1 MYPNHRFPT
10 NLRSLQGLR
19 LLVVD
24 NHVDSCDLI
33 TLLLQPYGVE
43 VKTAFLAQQA
53 LKLIVQWQPDVL
65 VSEIA
70 LPEEDGF
77 ALIQHVRTLTGRWG
91 EVVPIIAVTA
101 CVTEEMHQRVL
112 SSGFDQ
118 WLTKP
123 LDLDAFV
130 AVLASSILCQL
141 PSSAIELAPTGQI
154 VKRILSQVFSSGS
167 GLQEVIG

>member
-1 MYPNHRFPT
+1 MRSNYRFPT
-10 NLRSLQGLR
+10 NLISLQGLR

-33 TLLLQPYGVE
+33 AMLLQPYGVE
-43 VKTAFLAQQA
+43 VKAVFLAQQA

-70 LPEEDGF
+70 LPNEDGF
-77 ALIQHVRTLTGRWG
+77 ALIQHVRTLTGPWG
-91 EVVPIIAVTA
+91 KVVPVIAVTA
-101 CVTEEMHQRVL
+101 YVTEEMRQRVL
-112 SSGFDQ
+112 ASGFDQ

-130 AVLASSILCQL
+130 AVLASL
-141 PSSAIELAPTGQI
+141 AIRQPFSGAIGLVPTGQI
-154 VKRILSQVFSSGS
+154 VQQILDQVLDSGS
-167 GLQEVIG
+167 VLEKVT